1 MSSKDTKIEE
11 LERILHQFSN
21 FIYANIYKF
30 NIQSKGIDPEDIF
43 QEVRLKIWNLIENE
57 KDIKNYAFYLRKI
70 INSCIIDKL
79 RKYKRESNIIHLEKK
94 ELISEKQNPYH
105 PDENRALKRAQ
116 FFSKAVNSLIHSRRK
131 AVKLF
136 LSELTL
142 DEIATVCN
150 WSKDKTR
157 NLLYRGLSDLK
168 KRLIEIGIN
177 DEYWE

>member
-1 MSSKDTKIEE
+1 MTTKEAKTEE

-21 FIYANIYKF
+21 FIYANIYKY

-43 QEVRLKIWNLIENE
+43 QEVRLKIWNLIEDE

-79 RKYKRESNIIHLEKK
+79 RKYKRETNIILLEKK
-94 ELISEKQNPYH
+94 ELISEKQNPYN
-105 PDENRALKRAQ
+105 PDESKAVIRAQ
-116 FFSKAVNSLIHSRRK
+116 LMGKAVNSLILSRRK
-131 AVKLF
+131 TVKLF
-136 LSELTL
+136 LAELTL
-142 DEIATVCN
+142 DEIALVCH

-168 KRLIEIGIN
+168 KRLIEMGIN